1 MSDDFVPDELLS
13 KRDKPFVPDYK
24 YTRKASPVVHDPVN
38 SPLHYKR
45 SDIECIDAMKQTTS
59 KEGFEEYCRLNAFK
73 YIWRANNKANKEQD
87 MKKAI
92 WYLRMSIG
100 DDPRA
105 KS

>member
-1 MSDDFVPDELLS
+1 MSDDFVPDELL
-13 KRDKPFVPDYK
+13 KRDKTFVPDYK
-24 YTRKASPVVHDPVN
+24 YTRKSTPVVHDPVN

-45 SDIECIDAMKQTTS
+45 DDIECIDAMKQTTP
-59 KEGFEEYCRLNAFK
+59 KDGFEEYCRLNAFK

-87 MKKAI
+87 IKKAI

-105 KS
+105 ES

>member
-1 MSDDFVPDELLS
+1 MSDDFIPDDILS
-13 KRDKPFVPDYK
+13 RKKTFVGDPK
-24 YTRKASPVVHDPVN
+24 YTKRTTPLVHDPVN

-45 SDIECIDAMKQTTS
+45 DDIECIDAMKQTTA

-73 YIWRANNKANKEQD
+73 YIWRANNKSKREED
-87 MKKAI
+87 IKKAI

>member
-1 MSDDFVPDELLS
+1 
-13 KRDKPFVPDYK
+13 
-24 YTRKASPVVHDPVN
+24 
-38 SPLHYKR
+38 
-45 SDIECIDAMKQTTS
+45 MKQTTS

>member
-24 YTRKASPVVHDPVN
+24 YTRKTSPVVHDPVN

-105 KS
+105 QS

>member
-45 SDIECIDAMKQTTS
+45 SDIQCIDAMKQTTS

>member
-24 YTRKASPVVHDPVN
+24 YTRKATPVVHDPVN